1 MKIVY
6 CVNNISH
13 VGGMPRVLA
22 IKANAL
28 VERYHHEVYI
38 AESDHKAFLPESA
51 VFSPKINFIDLDIHY
66 EKILRVEQWNPLGKY
81 QKAKRLHKRRLTTIF
96 REINPDV
103 VISLGTEEKSFLPL
117 IHGRWKKIREF
128 HWTTKIRDV
137 LSKPQ
142 SKKDQIIAKLIDF
155 LERHFVLRL
164 YDKVVLLSEQEKC
177 HYWSTNKNICVIPNP
192 QTFQSNCVSKL
203 KNKKLI
209 SIGRL
214 HFQKNYES
222 LIRIFSI
229 VHKRFPDWELEIYGD
244 GSDRKMLQN
253 QIDAFGLTETIG
265 LKGNT
270 KHIKEV
276 LLDASCFVLSS
287 RWEGMPLVMI
297 EAMTCGLPII
307 AYDCPSGPRD
317 LITDGEN
324 GYLIPY
330 GDETAFASKV
340 MELIEN
346 ENLRVRLGAEA
357 KAKSELYAIDRIM
370 SIWQDLFESLYS

>member
-6 CVNNISH
+6 CVNNVSH
-13 VGGMPRVLA
+13 IGGVPKVLA
-22 IKANAL
+22 IKANVL
-28 VERYHHEVYI
+28 VENYNHEVYI
-38 AESDHKAFLPESA
+38 VESDPYEFVAESAQ
-51 VFSPKINFIDLDIHY
+51 FSPKIKFIDLNIHY
-66 EKILRVEQWNPLGKY
+66 DKLPVSGKWNPFGIY
-81 QKAKRLHKRRLTTIF
+81 HRACRLHRQRLVATLESI
-96 REINPDV
+96 RPDI
-103 VISLGTEEKSFLPL
+103 VISLGNEDKFFLTSIRGP
-117 IHGRWKKIREF
+117 WKKIREF
-128 HWTTKIRDV
+128 HWTTNIREI
-137 LSKPQ
+137 LYGCYSTRNH
-142 SKKDQIIAKLIDF
+142 IIAKILDF
-155 LERHFVLRL
+155 IESQFVLRKF
-164 YDKVVLLSEQEKC
+164 DSIVLLSENEKQR
-177 HYWSTNKNICVIPNP
+177 YWSKRKNVCVIPNP
-192 QTFQSNCVSKL
+192 RTFHCDSISEL
-203 KNKKLI
+203 KSKKLI
-209 SIGRL
+209 SVGRL
-214 HFQKNYES
+214 QYQKNYES
-222 LIRIFSI
+222 LIRIIS
-229 VHKRFPDWELEIYGD
+229 VVNKVFPDWSLEIYGD
-244 GSDRKMLQN
+244 GPDREKLQN
-253 QIDAFGLTETIG
+253 QINAFGLTKTIE

-276 LLDASCFVLSS
+276 LLNASCFVLSS

-317 LITDGEN
+317 LIADGEN

>member
-6 CVNNISH
+6 CINNISH
-13 VGGMPRVLA
+13 VGGMPQVLA
-22 IKANAL
+22 IKANVL

-38 AESDHKAFLPESA
+38 AESDHRTFLPESA
-51 VFSPKINFIDLDIHY
+51 VFSPKINFIDLGIHY
-66 EKILRVEQWNPLGKY
+66 DQILRVEQWNPLGEY
-81 QKAKRLHKRRLTTIF
+81 QKAKRLHKRRLKTIF

-103 VISLGTEEKSFLPL
+103 VISMGTEEKSFLPL
-117 IHGRWKKIREF
+117 IRGHWKKIREF

-142 SKKDQIIAKLIDF
+142 SKKDQITAKLIDF
-155 LERHFVLRL
+155 VERYFVLRR
-164 YDKVVLLSEQEKC
+164 YDRVVLLSEQEKC
-177 HYWSTNKNICVIPNP
+177 LYWSKNKNICVIPNP

-229 VHKRFPDWELEIYGD
+229 VHKRFPDWKLDIYGD
-244 GSDRKMLQN
+244 GSDKQRLQN
-253 QIDAFGLTETIG
+253 QIDDLELTETVV

-270 KHIKEV
+270 KNVKEV

-287 RWEGMPLVMI
+287 HWEGMPLVMI

-346 ENLRVRLGAEA
+346 DNLRMRLGTEA